1 MRKIHGRRFIWNH
14 AVLIGNL
21 NKAAFSVLG
30 VESNFSNI
38 FTMAYHTI
46 VNIWVTRY
54 ASGNVDVLFQLILYS
69 NYQSNCIEL
78 RGYTKTK
85 VKFRLVKRP
94 VWGDSNTSYAM
105 FLYNYLVSF
114 MQNPAFCFPCI
125 AFKNYHC
132 INTLWGRSKYLSCL
146 LKRQTFNW
154 DSSSNVVYST
164 IHM

>member
-1 MRKIHGRRFIWNH
+1 MLYSSETSTKQPSPFWVSNRI
-14 AVLIGNL
+14 
-21 NKAAFSVLG
+21 SVTYL
-30 VESNFSNI
+30 SWPIILS
-38 FTMAYHTI
+38 Y
-46 VNIWVTRY
+46 IWVTRY
-54 ASGNVDVLFQLILYS
+54 ASGNVHVLFQLILYS

-146 LKRQTFNW
+146 LKRQSFNW